1 MTGFRAI
8 LFCAFIC
15 VLQFSFAQQTGN
27 FIDKSQSVYIP
38 FSITSYGTKHGLPQ
52 NQILDIIAKKDG
64 ELIISTANGIVE
76 YNGSEFYDIL
86 QNRAYKKYVHNRL
99 YWHEQTKHLYSMEFG
114 GTFLEL
120 SPSYKTIPEVIKA
133 YLDGDTIIGVNLKGE
148 LFKKHVKDKN
158 FVQILKTNVKN
169 PNSFYLKDK
178 HVFITSDIGTFSFD
192 IKTGKSSK
200 LSNEIIYCFKE
211 NIFTKKLFAYS
222 NTKLYEVNSA
232 GLVEIDIEHP
242 HQEFSITD
250 IEFIND
256 SEYFISTTKGLLFV
270 TYGYIDHYDEINYL
284 PTNFLQSLYFNK
296 EENCLFVGTGN
307 KGLLKLQ
314 FKNCSSL
321 LDGSSMAKASLSS
334 IIRNHEKKVLVA
346 ASDNLVY
353 HIKMDTIVEYYKDKA
368 GFSSMAEIGTKLYLG
383 TWGDGVH
390 IVENQQR
397 IGEIQHPK
405 LESNIVHSIFQDKMG
420 EIWIGNN
427 NGVSKGKNI
436 QNIKPFKSPEIV
448 GRIITIYEMSNGNL
462 CLGGS
467 EGVYILNQKREVI
480 THLGSKLGLK
490 CKEVRSFLEDKEG
503 KLWIG
508 TYDGGMYCYQ
518 NQKLTSINKKANSKL
533 PIDVFT
539 LAKDSRGYIYMS
551 ANNGLWVIHEKK
563 LNDFYDNKLKYLVP
577 FYYGN
582 ENGILNTEFNGGF
595 QNNFLLTKMDHL
607 YFPTIEGVLLVSSD
621 DYNFRK
627 LKPKIKNVRVNDT
640 IIPHNF
646 RIFERSTFSIEF
658 DFYCPNFISKY
669 NLHYQYKLCGPKMMN
684 GWSPLQKN
692 GNIRFSMLPPGEYT
706 FQVRGVDAFNDD
718 KPIVYTYKFEIKPYF
733 YEMWW
738 FWITSFIVFLLILI
752 FIIRLRTYQL
762 RIRERKENKINNT
775 ILELKLKAIQSK
787 MNPHFIFNSLNNII
801 YLLNSERHKEAEDLL
816 QDFSLLLRQFLESSD
831 QTVIAIRDEFEILDL
846 YLAIEQRRYNHSF
859 SYTFE
864 ADNEVKELKIPTL
877 LLQPIIENAV
887 KHGVAHSNERCYIK
901 IKAIKL
907 SNDIE
912 ITITDNGIGR
922 KKSEE
927 INKSRKKH
935 NSHGI
940 GLVKQKIEIIKLK
953 YNQHIEL
960 TIQDLNSSLQT
971 GTVVTL
977 KIPLND

>member
-1 MTGFRAI
+1 MKRSHAK
-8 LFCAFIC
+8 LFFVFVCWI
-15 VLQFSFAQQTGN
+15 QFSIAQQAGN
-27 FIDKSQSVYIP
+27 FIEKSQSVYIP

-120 SPSYKTIPEVIKA
+120 SPNYKTIPEVIKA
-133 YLDGDTIIGVNLKGE
+133 YLEGDTIIGVNLKGE
-148 LFKKHVKDKN
+148 LFKKHVKDKK
-158 FVQILKTNVKN
+158 FDQILQTNLLN

-178 HVFITSDIGTFSFD
+178 QLYISSDIGTFFFD
-192 IKTGKSSK
+192 LRTGKKSM
-200 LSNEIIYCFKE
+200 LTNEIIYCFKE
-211 NIFTKKLFAYS
+211 NKYTNKLFAYS
-222 NTKLYEVNSA
+222 NSKLFEVNST
-232 GLVEIDIEHP
+232 GLIEVNIEHP
-242 HQEFSITD
+242 YQEFSITD
-250 IEFIND
+250 LEFIND
-256 SEYFISTTKGLLFV
+256 TEYFISTTKGLLFV
-270 TYGYIDHYDEINYL
+270 SYGYIDHYDEHNYL
-284 PTNFLQSLYFNK
+284 PTNFLQSLHFNR

-314 FKNCSSL
+314 MKNCSSL
-321 LDGSSMAKASLSS
+321 LDGSTMAKASLGS

-346 ASDNLVY
+346 ASDNLIY
-353 HIKMDTIVEYYKDKA
+353 QIKMDTIVEYYKDKA

-390 IVENQQR
+390 VIENQKR
-397 IGEIQHPK
+397 IGEVQYPK
-405 LESNIVHSIFQDKMG
+405 IKSNIVHSIFQDKMG

-427 NGVSKGKNI
+427 DGVSKGRNS
-436 QNIKPFKSPEIV
+436 QNIKPFKVSEIV
-448 GRIITIYEMSNGNL
+448 GRIITIYELSNGNL

-480 THLGSKLGLK
+480 KHLGTKAGLK
-490 CKEVRSFLEDKEG
+490 CKEVRSFLEDKAG
-503 KLWIG
+503 KIWIG

-518 NQKLTSINKKANSKL
+518 NQKLTSLNRKNNSKL

-563 LNDFYDNKLKYLVP
+563 LNDFYENKLKYLVP

-621 DYNFRK
+621 EYNFRK

-640 IIPHNF
+640 IIPPSY

-669 NLHYQYKLCGPKMMN
+669 NLHYQYKLTGPKMMN
-684 GWSPLQKN
+684 GWSALQKN

-706 FQVRGVDAFNDD
+706 FHVRGVDAFNDD
-718 KPIVYTYKFEIKPYF
+718 NPIIYTYKFEIKPYF

-738 FWITSFIVFLLILI
+738 FWITSFVVVLLVLI
-752 FIIRLRTYQL
+752 FIIRIRTSHLRD
-762 RIRERKENKINNT
+762 RERKENKINNT

-831 QTVIAIRDEFEILDL
+831 QTFISVKDEFEILDL
-846 YLAIEQRRYNHSF
+846 YLAIEQRRYNHLF
-859 SYTFE
+859 SYEFE
-864 ADNEVKELKIPTL
+864 CENEVKELKIPTL

-887 KHGVAHSNERCYIK
+887 KHGIAHSNDKCLIS
-901 IKAIKL
+901 IKANKSLNHI
-907 SNDIE
+907 I
-912 ITITDNGIGR
+912 ITISDNGIGR

-927 INKSRKKH
+927 INKNRKKH

-940 GLVKQKIEIIKLK
+940 GLVQQKIEIIKLK
-953 YNQHIEL
+953 YNQDIEL
-960 TIQDLNSSLQT
+960 SIQDLNSTLQS